1 MADVPHDWLFPR
13 LAAVV
18 HHGGAGTTG
27 PGLRA
32 GVPSIVVPFN
42 ADQPFWGRQ
51 IAKLGV
57 GPQPIPKMR
66 LTAERLAGAIREA
79 SGDGQMRVRAAD
91 LGRKI
96 RAEDGMAETVKAKE
110 AKFLSC

>member
-1 MADVPHDWLFPR
+1 M
-13 LAAVV
+13 
-18 HHGGAGTTG
+18 
-27 PGLRA
+27 
-32 GVPSIVVPFN
+32 VPFN